1 MFFLPSYIR
10 CHNLASDL
18 SIDWR
23 YVIVAT
29 LSGLLISP
37 LTAMEEI
44 SGVFKVTVVRSKY
57 FSNLKSGIKWFSNYY
72 VRLYTDI

>member
-1 MFFLPSYIR
+1 M
-10 CHNLASDL
+10 HNKFIALTALA
-18 SIDWR
+18 IM
-23 YVIVAT
+23 
-29 LSGLLISP
+29 ISP